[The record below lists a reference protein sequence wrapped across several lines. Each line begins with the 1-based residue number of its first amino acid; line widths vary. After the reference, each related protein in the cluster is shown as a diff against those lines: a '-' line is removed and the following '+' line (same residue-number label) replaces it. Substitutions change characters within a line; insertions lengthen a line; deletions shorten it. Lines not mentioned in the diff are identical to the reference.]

1 MERMLSVGQEALWLL
16 YRMAP
21 QSAAYNVAWAM
32 RVRGSLDV
40 TALCRAFGLVAGRH
54 DLLRSRFVE
63 REGTPRRIVCDE
75 PISPLEIRY
84 AANADDERVRELV
97 HDEIARPFTLET
109 DGAARLVLLQVGAG
123 DAALVLVTHHIATD
137 FASLSLVVRELFQ
150 AYQAVRAGAEPDWQP
165 LRHTYDDF
173 VTAERRMLGSA
184 RGEEMAAYWRSV
196 LADAP
201 TGLELPLDRPRP
213 PERRYAGAVHT
224 FQLPADVVAGLQPA
238 ARAARVTPVRHLI
251 GVFQA
256 LLQRYTGQD
265 DFLVGCDAASGMS
278 LAHRG
283 VVGYY
288 TNRVVLRARCDA
300 FTTFADLVAGV
311 HRQLT
316 EGAPHTDFPFSM
328 LHRVLGLPSR
338 SATAGLG
345 QAAVSMITVN
355 PADPL
360 VALATRSHGS
370 EVDHAGLSLTAL
382 DMPQQAGQSDLTL
395 EVIRSRTSVHCAVK
409 YDADLFLPGTIRR
422 MGDHFV
428 RLLRAAAD
436 DPGRRVS
443 SVGLVDQTERERL
456 LAFATGRSHHLAEGA
471 SR

>member
-21 QSAAYNVAWAM
+21 QSSAYNVAWAM
-32 RVRGSLDV
+32 RVRGPLDIA
-40 TALCRAFGLVAGRH
+40 ALCQAFGLVVGRH

-63 REGTPRRIVCDE
+63 RGGAPRRIVCDT
-75 PISPLEIRY
+75 PLTPLEIRFE
-84 AANADDERVRELV
+84 ADADDERIAAVVRE
-97 HDEIARPFTLET
+97 EIARPFVLET
-109 DGAARLVLLQVGAG
+109 GGAARLVLIQVGAA
-123 DAALVLVTHHIATD
+123 DSALVLVTHHIATD
-137 FASLSLVVRELFQ
+137 FASLSLVVRELFE
-150 AYQAVRAGAEPDWQP
+150 AYLAVRAGADPDWRP

-173 VTAERRMLGSA
+173 VTAERRVLDSA

-196 LADAP
+196 LAGAP

-213 PERRYAGAVHT
+213 PERRHLGAVHA

-238 ARAARVTPVRHLI
+238 ARAARVTPVRHLT

-256 LLQRYTGQD
+256 LIQRYTGQE

-300 FTTFADLVAGV
+300 PTTFADLVAGV

-316 EGAPHTDFPFSM
+316 EGAAHTDFPFSM
-328 LHRVLGLPSR
+328 LHRVLGLPR
-338 SATAGLG
+338 RAGTALG

-370 EVDHAGLSLTAL
+370 EVDYAGLSLTAL

-422 MGDHFV
+422 MGEHFV
-428 RLLRAAAD
+428 RLLRAAAE

-443 SVGLVDQTERERL
+443 SVGLVDHTERERL
-456 LAFATGRSHHLAEGA
+456 LAFATGRPHLAKGA

>member
-1 MERMLSVGQEALWLL
+1 MERRLSVGQEALWLL

-32 RVRGSLDV
+32 RVRGPLDV
-40 TALCRAFGLVAGRH
+40 AALCRAFGLVTARH

-63 REGTPRRIVCDE
+63 RGGAPRRIVCDE
-75 PISPLEIRY
+75 QLAPLEIRY
-84 AANADDERVRELV
+84 GADPGDEQVQELV
-97 HDEIARPFTLET
+97 RDEIARPFVLET
-109 DGAARLVLLQVGAG
+109 DGAARLVLIPVGPA
-123 DAALVLVTHHIATD
+123 DAALVLVTHHIAAD
-137 FASLSLVVRELFQ
+137 FASLSLVVRELFE
-150 AYQAVRAGAEPDWQP
+150 AYQAVRAGTDPEWQP

-173 VTAERRMLGSA
+173 VTGERRLLDSA

-196 LADAP
+196 LAGAP

-213 PERRYAGAVHT
+213 PERRYVGAVHT

-256 LLQRYTGQD
+256 LVQRYTGQD

-300 FTTFADLVAGV
+300 RTTFADLIAGV

-328 LHRVLGLPSR
+328 LHRELGLPNR
-338 SATAGLG
+338 SGTAALA

-370 EVDHAGLSLTAL
+370 EVDYAGLSLTAL

-422 MGDHFV
+422 MSEHFV

-436 DPGRRVS
+436 EPGRRVS

-456 LAFATGRSHHLAEGA
+456 LAFATGRPHLAEGA

>member
-32 RVRGSLDV
+32 RVRGPLDAAV
-40 TALCRAFGLVAGRH
+40 LGQAFGLVARRH
-54 DLLRSRFVE
+54 DLLRSLFVE
-63 REGTPRRIVCDE
+63 RGGAPRRIVCDE
-75 PISPLEIRY
+75 PLTSLEIRY
-84 AANADDERVRELV
+84 DADGTDEHLQELV
-97 HDEIARPFTLET
+97 HGEIARPFALET
-109 DGAARLVLLQVGAG
+109 GGAARLVLIPVGPA
-123 DAALVLVTHHIATD
+123 DAALVFVTHHIATD
-137 FASLSLVVRELFQ
+137 FASLSLVVRELLD
-150 AYQAVRAGAEPDWQP
+150 AYQALRAGADPGWRP

-173 VTAERRMLGSA
+173 VTRERQVLDSPQ
-184 RGEEMAAYWRSV
+184 GEEMAAYWRSV
-196 LADAP
+196 LRGAP

-213 PERRYAGAVHT
+213 ARRRNHGAVHS

-238 ARAARVTPVRHLI
+238 ARAARVTPVRHLV

-265 DFLVGCDAASGMS
+265 DFLVGCDTASGMS
-278 LAHRG
+278 LAHKG

-288 TNRVVLRARCDA
+288 ANRVVLRARCDA
-300 FTTFADLVAGV
+300 LTTFADLTAGV
-311 HRQLT
+311 HRQLN

-328 LHRVLGLPSR
+328 LHHALGLPNR
-338 SATAGLG
+338 SGSAALA
-345 QAAVSMITVN
+345 QAAVSMITVGSD
-355 PADPL
+355 DPL
-360 VALATRSHGS
+360 VALATRENGS
-370 EVDHAGLSLTAL
+370 EVDYAGLSLTAL

-409 YDADLFLPGTIRR
+409 YDADLFLPGTIARL
-422 MGDHFV
+422 GEHFV

-436 DPGRRVS
+436 RPDRVVA
-443 SVGLVDQTERERL
+443 SVRLVEQEERERL
-456 LAFATGRSHHLAEGA
+456 LAFATGRSPLAEGA